1 MTPSGVDDDQK
12 TLVFPGLTCFVYAIF
27 CDRQQFTDTMLSEFH
42 KLFLNH
48 KVHLVRPQLLQYC
61 QKSNIEYVLIKNEK
75 LKITKFMHQ
84 RYIDKLDI

>member
-1 MTPSGVDDDQK
+1 MTPLGVDVDQK

-48 KVHLVRPQLLQYC
+48 KLW
-61 QKSNIEYVLIKNEK
+61 NAI
-75 LKITKFMHQ
+75 
-84 RYIDKLDI
+84 